1 MTSELS
7 SVLDPLIARVSELS
21 DSELQAFADVLER
34 GLIHFLVE
42 QQMRTSASVS
52 PLRAV

>member
-1 MTSELS
+1 MTAELAA
-7 SVLDPLIARVSELS
+7 VLDPLISRVSEIP
-21 DSELQAFADVLER
+21 DDELQAFADVLER

-42 QQMRTSASVS
+42 QQMRFSASVS